1 MTADTPLRPLW
12 KANALVIA
20 FLILIFLAYYYWQIR
35 QATQAFSSHVQDH
48 VQMVAGAIRMNA
60 DRALLSRKAIE
71 EILTTFLGSSA
82 RFVDYLDAV
91 EPFAED
97 ELAAFAW
104 EAGLLGIRVERA
116 AGIAQGPPGWF
127 PAEADADGC
136 TDNRLDHFADHK
148 LYLFSAPSTSGSGCI
163 RVALADRRL
172 VELQRRI
179 GLDALIQE
187 ISRLAGVRYIHFD
200 PIDASEKAD
209 SAQPEAVPQ
218 VRFEGSGED
227 KTARAT
233 MRLDQNLLVVGVE
246 ASHFARRVQ
255 QLRQEFL
262 AFAAVIVALGM
273 LFSWLLNRF
282 QRAHI
287 DAVQR
292 FEQRLAR
299 EKEDAALGRASAAIT
314 HEIRNPLNAISMGLQ
329 RLRMEAAELTPQHQA
344 LLDSLGQA
352 VRRTDTIVGELKRYA
367 RPLFPRRRP
376 VEPGALVDQILTL
389 YREACTTNG
398 IVVSG
403 GAHGAGILVGDPDLL
418 AEVFENLIKNAVEA
432 QPVGGDL
439 KISAWRAPENSVI
452 RMENGGFSAA
462 EDVANRLMEPY
473 FTTKTRGSGL
483 GLAIAQRIVQA
494 HGGTITLT
502 QVPPE
507 RLRVDVTLPL
517 FEPHPSA
524 PTDA

>member
-1 MTADTPLRPLW
+1 MTSVAPLRPLW
-12 KANALVIA
+12 KTNAVVIT

-60 DRALLSRKAIE
+60 DRALLSRETIE

-91 EPFAED
+91 EPFSDD
-97 ELAAFAW
+97 ELAAFAR

-116 AGIAQGPPGWF
+116 AGVAQGPAGWF
-127 PAEADADGC
+127 PAEAEAVEC
-136 TDNRLDHFADHK
+136 TENRLRHFAGHH
-148 LYLFSAPSTSGSGCI
+148 LYLFSAPATRGGGCI

-172 VELQRRI
+172 AELQQRI
-179 GLDALIQE
+179 GLDALIEQ
-187 ISRLAGVRYIHFD
+187 ISRLAGIRYIHFA
-200 PIDASEKAD
+200 PIVEADKAD
-209 SAQPEAVPQ
+209 TAPPEAIPQ
-218 VRFEGSGED
+218 VRFEGSGEN

-233 MRLDQNLLVVGVE
+233 MRLGRNLLVVGVE
-246 ASHFARRVQ
+246 ASHFSIRMT
-255 QLRQEFL
+255 QLRHEFL
-262 AFAAVIVALGM
+262 AFTVVIVALGL
-273 LFSWLLNRF
+273 LFSWLLNGF

-299 EKEDAALGRASAAIT
+299 EKEDAALGRASATIT

-352 VRRTDTIVGELKRYA
+352 VRRTDTIVGELKRYT
-367 RPLFPRRRP
+367 RPLSPRHQP
-376 VEPGALVDQILTL
+376 VEPGTLVEQILIL
-389 YREACTTNG
+389 YRETCAANG
-398 IVVSG
+398 IAVTGS
-403 GAHGAGILVGDPDLL
+403 AHDAGSLVGDPDLL

-432 QPVGGDL
+432 QPQGGDL
-439 KISAWRAPENSVI
+439 QISAWRTQEQAVV
-452 RMENGGFSAA
+452 RMENGGFSKG
-462 EDVANRLMEPY
+462 EDVARRLMEPY

-507 RLRVDVTLPL
+507 RLRIDVALPL
-517 FEPHPSA
+517 LKPRPAASA
-524 PTDA
+524 DA